1 MPIIFEN
8 RLGNSESDKKL
19 RKIYRLHHTFW
30 TLYYIIFFAGFGFGM
45 AILVG
50 VNGNLSGRKW
60 QSYLCPYHR
69 CRHCWS
75 ACFLLQETNA
85 PEKRQIG
92 QEIQVFSVPDDPL
105 DYLNRTRTSTR

>member
-50 VNGNLSGRKW
+50 VNGNPIFALIIAAVTVGGLVS
-60 QSYLCPYHR
+60 
-69 CRHCWS
+69 
-75 ACFLLQETNA
+75 FF
-85 PEKRQIG
+85 KRQMRRKRG
-92 QEIQVFSVPDDPL
+92 
-105 DYLNRTRTSTR
+105 R